1 MTDTLLA
8 SAAKTPC
15 MLGTLEGKLWVHDF
29 TTDPPGA
36 LGQVL
41 GTDFFHCQREG
52 FHPVLRSVM
61 E

>member
-8 SAAKTPC
+8 SAAKAPR
-15 MLGTLEGKLWVHDF
+15 MLGTLEGKLCVYGF

-41 GTDFFHCQREG
+41 GTDFFHCQHEG
-52 FHPVLRSVM
+52 LHPVLCSVM

>member
-1 MTDTLLA
+1 MTDSLLA
-8 SAAKTPC
+8 GAAHTPHA
-15 MLGTLEGKLWVHDF
+15 GHFGRKLWVPGS

-41 GTDFFHCQREG
+41 GTDFFHCQHEG
-52 FHPVLRSVM
+52 LHSVLCSVM